1 MEALAN
7 NAEAG
12 PSGIFRSI
20 VDGKP
25 DGLRQETL
33 NWAIAQKLD
42 IGSAQQANEHALMT
56 VTKAKGSTADLQQ
69 ALKARAAIYGKT
81 LDPAH
86 FRKGVDL
93 SSKIK
98 NHRDRRRARGMFI
111 GAPLLVAQVGAH
123 NIRKM
128 LNDGDRST
136 LQNMRLDTR
145 GTAGQLLKA
154 LSKAPILQIIE
165 RINADRYKKLREGL
179 LQQADDFDFLQSVVT
194 SVLESP
200 SLNPSMNAITDAFNR
215 RRFSGRFRTA
225 GRGIEMD
232 TLLYQSTKGVKDDDD
247 ISRPVGN
254 TGVPN
259 QQSRNRTG
267 GEAQH
272 CYAFQSGSCHRG
284 NLCT

>member
-1 MEALAN
+1 
-7 NAEAG
+7 
-12 PSGIFRSI
+12 
-20 VDGKP
+20 
-25 DGLRQETL
+25 
-33 NWAIAQKLD
+33 
-42 IGSAQQANEHALMT
+42 MT

-81 LDPAH
+81 LDPTH

-93 SSKIK
+93 SSKAK

-128 LNDGDRST
+128 LNDGDRSI

-145 GTAGQLLKA
+145 GTAAQFLKA
-154 LSKAPILQIIE
+154 LTKAPLLQILE
-165 RINADRYKKLREGL
+165 RTNADRYKEVREGL
-179 LQQADDFDFLQSVVT
+179 LQQADDLDFLQTVVT
-194 SVLESP
+194 SVHDAP
-200 SLNPSMNAITDAFNR
+200 ALNPTMNAITDAFSR

-247 ISRPVGN
+247 ATSLVGN
-254 TGVPN
+254 ISGPS
-259 QQSRNRTG
+259 QQSRYRTG

-284 NLCT
+284 SFCT

>member
-1 MEALAN
+1 
-7 NAEAG
+7 
-12 PSGIFRSI
+12 
-20 VDGKP
+20 
-25 DGLRQETL
+25 
-33 NWAIAQKLD
+33 
-42 IGSAQQANEHALMT
+42 MT
-56 VTKAKGSTADLQQ
+56 VTKARGSTADLQQ

-81 LDPAH
+81 LDPTH

-93 SSKIK
+93 SSKAK

-128 LNDGDRST
+128 LNDGDRSI

-145 GTAGQLLKA
+145 GTAAQFLKA
-154 LSKAPILQIIE
+154 LAKAPLLQILE
-165 RINADRYKKLREGL
+165 RINADRYKEVREGL
-179 LQQADDFDFLQSVVT
+179 LQQADDLDFLQTVVT
-194 SVLESP
+194 SVHDAP
-200 SLNPSMNAITDAFNR
+200 ALNPTMNAITDAFNR

-232 TLLYQSTKGVKDDDD
+232 TLLYQSTKGAKDDDD
-247 ISRPVGN
+247 ATSLVGN
-254 TGVPN
+254 ISGPS
-259 QQSRNRTG
+259 QQSRYRTG

-284 NLCT
+284 SLCT

>member
-1 MEALAN
+1 
-7 NAEAG
+7 
-12 PSGIFRSI
+12 
-20 VDGKP
+20 
-25 DGLRQETL
+25 
-33 NWAIAQKLD
+33 
-42 IGSAQQANEHALMT
+42 MT

-81 LDPAH
+81 LDPTH

-93 SSKIK
+93 SSKAK

-128 LNDGDRST
+128 LNDGDRSI
-136 LQNMRLDTR
+136 LQKMRLDTR
-145 GTAGQLLKA
+145 GTAAQFLKA
-154 LSKAPILQIIE
+154 LTKAPLLQILE
-165 RINADRYKKLREGL
+165 RINADRYKEVREGL
-179 LQQADDFDFLQSVVT
+179 LQQADDLDFLQTVVT
-194 SVLESP
+194 SVHDAP
-200 SLNPSMNAITDAFNR
+200 ALNPTLNAITDAFNR

-225 GRGIEMD
+225 GRGMEMD

-247 ISRPVGN
+247 ATSLVGN
-254 TGVPN
+254 ISGTS
-259 QQSRNRTG
+259 QQSRYRTG

-284 NLCT
+284 SLCT